1 MRLVTLKVRV
11 AVTAP
16 TAIPSNRI
24 AAACKVEP
32 VVMTSSTR
40 SIGTLDGRLKK
51 IGGCL
56 RSEFRPV

>member
-1 MRLVTLKVRV
+1 VRV

-24 AAACKVEP
+24 AAACSVEP

-40 SIGTLDGRLKK
+40 IIGTVAGLLKK
-51 IGGCL
+51 IGAL
-56 RSEFRPV
+56 LPAEFLPV